1 MPSVILDICNSC
13 TCKARCQ
20 MEVLSETYLTNQ
32 SLEILSCAA
41 EHLNF
46 TWHLALQDLALSRGT
61 DGFSEANLLGSGRY
75 GVVYKCVFDNEDK
88 TFAVKVFNLSQSGS
102 SKSFEVECEAMR
114 RIRHRRLIKII
125 TCCSSFDLQGQEF
138 KALVFEF
145 MPNGSLDVWLHP
157 KFHKFATS
165 RTLSLAQRL
174 DIAADIIAA
183 VEYLHNSCQPP
194 VIHCDLKPSNILLA
208 EDMSARVG
216 DFGISKF
223 LPENTSR
230 RMQNSYSITGIRGSI
245 GYVAPEY
252 GEGSAIS
259 TAGDIYSLGVLLL
272 EIFTGRSPTDDMF
285 RDSLGLH
292 KFTEDALPDRTLE
305 IVDSTIWLHIEPK
318 DSITRRGVQECLISV
333 FRLGLSCSKQQ
344 PRERPSIRDVAA
356 EMHAIRDAY
365 LMFGN

>member
-1 MPSVILDICNSC
+1 
-13 TCKARCQ
+13 
-20 MEVLSETYLTNQ
+20 
-32 SLEILSCAA
+32 
-41 EHLNF
+41 
-46 TWHLALQDLALSRGT
+46 
-61 DGFSEANLLGSGRY
+61 
-75 GVVYKCVFDNEDK
+75 K
-88 TFAVKVFNLSQSGS
+88 TFAVKVFDLCQSGS

-125 TCCSSFDLQGQEF
+125 TCCLSTDLQGQEF

-157 KFHKFATS
+157 KLHKQFTTS
-165 RTLSLAQRL
+165 NTLSLGQRL

-223 LPENTSR
+223 LPENATQR
-230 RMQNSYSITGIRGSI
+230 TQNSYSTTGIRGSI

-259 TAGDIYSLGVLLL
+259 TSGDIYSLGVLLL
-272 EIFTGRSPTDDMF
+272 EIFTGRSPT
-285 RDSLGLH
+285 
-292 KFTEDALPDRTLE
+292 
-305 IVDSTIWLHIEPK
+305 
-318 DSITRRGVQECLISV
+318 
-333 FRLGLSCSKQQ
+333 
-344 PRERPSIRDVAA
+344 
-356 EMHAIRDAY
+356 
-365 LMFGN
+365 